1 MPATRH
7 SYRTGHYFSAGVRA
21 FGWIT
26 TTLAITM
33 VVNGSVAAYAFLP
46 IALIT
51 QFTHYRTEFDLAQ
64 MTYREGVWLAGITL
78 GKMLPL
84 AGIDFLFLKKNK
96 YVQSSQT
103 VGSASAYQLERY
115 DGYVKLADDVKL
127 HLLQRKSKEQAM
139 HEMQRI
145 AQDLQAELRDLTKMK
160 TQG

>member
-1 MPATRH
+1 MSATRH

-33 VVNGSVAAYAFLP
+33 IVNGSVAAYAFLP
-46 IALIT
+46 TAVIT

-64 MTYREGVWLAGITL
+64 MTYREGVWLAGIAF

-84 AGIDFLFLKKNK
+84 TGIDFLFLKKNN
-96 YVQSSQT
+96 YVQSGQAG
-103 VGSASAYQLERY
+103 GSAGAFQLERY
-115 DGYVKLADDVKL
+115 DGYIKLADDVKL

-139 HEMQRI
+139 AEMQRI
-145 AQDLQAELRDLTKMK
+145 AQDLQAELRDLTDMK
-160 TQG
+160 LS